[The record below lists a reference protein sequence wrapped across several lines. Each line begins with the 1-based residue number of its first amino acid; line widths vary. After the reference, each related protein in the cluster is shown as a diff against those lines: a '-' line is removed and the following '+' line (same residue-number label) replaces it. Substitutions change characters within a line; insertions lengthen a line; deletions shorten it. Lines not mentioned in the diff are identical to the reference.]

1 MDSNQFM
8 YQDLLLQTKESVTK
22 RFNDSLGELKELF
35 HRTGRFDDANT
46 KLDEITK
53 LLTIKF
59 FDLRNHT
66 NHLSVDQLSL
76 LAQRKFKDKNKI
88 AEALQVVFKEVAKSD
103 MFANEDGTNIFGAN
117 PHLNIQSA

>member
-46 KLDEITK
+46 KLDEITCTNATNSVPVLFMQYSNK
-53 LLTIKF
+53 TEMFIDKGCIHVEFDTPVSLIAQGEKIIYLLLGVLK
-59 FDLRNHT
+59 
-66 NHLSVDQLSL
+66 
-76 LAQRKFKDKNKI
+76 
-88 AEALQVVFKEVAKSD
+88 
-103 MFANEDGTNIFGAN
+103 
-117 PHLNIQSA
+117 